1 MEELENK
8 VHEETSNGTE
18 VSEQETRVKQE
29 SGNSNPVAP
38 VPSQLGFVDQVKQ
51 IIGTRRKE
59 TLGVLIAVGL
69 AIIAFVGYNFYQ
81 GQPKSLAKEV
91 RVEFSG
97 YSESGTLTYNEEVIA
112 AMIKELSYKKA
123 GFNKEQA
130 QALAQNDPVALSAL
144 TTNPQLASKAAL
156 AKAMIS
162 SVRYEFDKKSELK
175 NGDEVT
181 FTVTTTSQ
189 NSPVKA
195 EKKTFKI
202 ETLKEYEKVPKEDL
216 LKLTPVSF
224 EGFNGY
230 GRVSIPETKDEED
243 IFTIDGDSNPK
254 DLKNGDNIKL
264 VIRDYY
270 LNKLKKEGKVP
281 AEKSFEVPVSGLKEV
296 SEIKELKDILKKIDD
311 YSKSENKNSS
321 SSSYIL
327 EPQGTYLA
335 VVPLRDNVYDNIVG
349 LSVIYKVTETKS
361 DGSKE
366 TYYKDYGYGTGAKKD
381 GSLDMD
387 KLEKGQFKTTKDLEE
402 MKSYLLNS
410 KFKEYKQ

>member
-8 VHEETSNGTE
+8 VNEEISNNTE
-18 VSEQETRVKQE
+18 VSEQETIVKQE
-29 SGNSNPVAP
+29 SENANSVAP
-38 VPSQLGFVDQVKQ
+38 VPSQLGFVDKVKH
-51 IIGTRRKE
+51 IIEIRRKE
-59 TLGVLIAVGL
+59 TLGVLIALGL

-112 AMIKELSYKKA
+112 AMVKELSYKKA

-144 TTNPQLASKAAL
+144 ASNPQLASKASL

-195 EKKTFKI
+195 EKKTFKV
-202 ETLKEYEKVPKEDL
+202 ETLKEYEKVSKEDL

-254 DLKNGDNIKL
+254 ELKNGDSIKL
-264 VIRDYY
+264 VVRDYY

-296 SEIKELKDILKKIDD
+296 SEIKELKEILKKIDD

-321 SSSYIL
+321 SSSYTL
-327 EPQGTYLA
+327 EPQGTFWAAAPSSDSAYE
-335 VVPLRDNVYDNIVG
+335 NVIS
-349 LSVIYKVTETKS
+349 LSILYKVTETKS
-361 DGSKE
+361 DGSKD
-366 TYYKDYGYGTGAKKD
+366 TRYRDYSYAAGVKKD
-381 GSLDMD
+381 GSVDMD
-387 KLEKGQFKTTKDLEE
+387 KLEKGQFKTTTDLEE
-402 MKSYLLNS
+402 LKSYFSGSN
-410 KFKEYKQ
+410 FKEYKQ

>member
-8 VHEETSNGTE
+8 VNEETSNNTE
-18 VSEQETRVKQE
+18 VSEQETSVKQE
-29 SGNSNPVAP
+29 SEHANPIAP
-38 VPSQLGFVDQVKQ
+38 VPSQLGFVDKVKH
-51 IIGTRRKE
+51 IIETRRKE
-59 TLGVLIAVGL
+59 TLGVLIALGL
-69 AIIAFVGYNFYQ
+69 TIIAFVGYNFYQ

-112 AMIKELSYKKA
+112 AMVKELSYKKA

-144 TTNPQLASKAAL
+144 ATNPQLALKASL

-195 EKKTFKI
+195 EKKSFKV
-202 ETLKEYEKVPKEDL
+202 ETLKEYEKVSKEEL
-216 LKLTPVSF
+216 LKLTPLSF

-230 GRVSIPETKDEED
+230 GRVSIPKTKDEED
-243 IFTIDGDSNPK
+243 IFTIDGNSDAN

-264 VIRDYY
+264 VVRDYY
-270 LNKLKKEGKVP
+270 LTKLKKEGKVP

-321 SSSYIL
+321 SSSYTL